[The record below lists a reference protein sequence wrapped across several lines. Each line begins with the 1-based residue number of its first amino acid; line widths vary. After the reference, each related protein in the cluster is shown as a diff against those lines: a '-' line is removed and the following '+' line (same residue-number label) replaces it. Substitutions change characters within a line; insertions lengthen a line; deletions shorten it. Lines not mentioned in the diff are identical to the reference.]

1 MLPRPNSG
9 PDNGRNKAR
18 LRGEFQGMA
27 RTATKTRES
36 GKGALRKPAAPGT
49 KAGAKGSGQVQSL
62 DRALSI
68 LERLAEADGMTLTD
82 LAQSVGLAPST
93 THRLLTTL
101 QQRRF
106 ADFDEDYSV
115 WVIGVGA
122 FNVGNAF
129 LRNRRIVTL
138 GRPVMRRLME
148 DVGETVNLA
157 VEDKDE
163 LVYVTQFESHA
174 PMRAFFR
181 PGRRAPMHA
190 SAIGKAMLAESD
202 DDFLTEYLHRKGMPR
217 FTDKTIVDPARLRAE
232 LAQVRERGWAV
243 DDEEHTVGMR
253 CVAAT
258 IHNEHGEVIAGVS
271 LSGPSVRVTETRLGE
286 LGARVVHAAN
296 QITEQ
301 IGGVAPQ
308 SRRRG

>member
-1 MLPRPNSG
+1 MPKTA
-9 PDNGRNKAR
+9 GRVRDASKGGTGKSAA
-18 LRGEFQGMA
+18 QG
-27 RTATKTRES
+27 
-36 GKGALRKPAAPGT
+36 
-49 KAGAKGSGQVQSL
+49 GQVQSL
-62 DRALSI
+62 GRALSI
-68 LERLAEADGMTLTD
+68 LERLADADGMTLTD
-82 LAQSVGLAPST
+82 LSQSVGLAPST

-106 ADFDEDYSV
+106 ADFDEEYGV

-148 DVGETVNLA
+148 EVGETVNLA

-163 LVYVTQFESHA
+163 LVYITQFESHA

-190 SAIGKAMLAESD
+190 SAVGKAMLAEMD
-202 DDFLTEYLHRKGMPR
+202 EAALTSLLQSKGMPR
-217 FTDKTIVDPARLRAE
+217 FTDKTFVDPVALRAD
-232 LAQVRERGWAV
+232 LLRIRERGWAV
-243 DDEEHTVGMR
+243 DDEEHTIGMR

-258 IHNEHGEVIAGVS
+258 IHNEHAEVIAGVS
-271 LSGPSVRVTETRLGE
+271 VSGPSVRVTETRLGE
-286 LGARVVHAAN
+286 LGARVVQAAN
-296 QITEQ
+296 AITEQ
-301 IGGVAPQ
+301 IGGVVPLL
-308 SRRRG
+308 RRPVAVKGV

>member
-1 MLPRPNSG
+1 MP
-9 PDNGRNKAR
+9 
-18 LRGEFQGMA
+18 
-27 RTATKTRES
+27 RTAAKSR
-36 GKGALRKPAAPGT
+36 GAAKGEAS
-49 KAGAKGSGQVQSL
+49 KGSGQVQSL

-106 ADFDEDYSV
+106 ADFDEEYGV

-157 VEDKDE
+157 VEDQNE

-190 SAIGKAMLAESD
+190 SAVGKAMLAEMD
-202 DDFLTEYLHRKGMPR
+202 DAALTALLHRKGMPR
-217 FTDKTIVDPARLRAE
+217 FTDKTIVDPTALRAE
-232 LAQVRERGWAV
+232 LVQTRQRGWGV

-286 LGARVVHAAN
+286 LGARVVQAASE
-296 QITEQ
+296 ITEQ
-301 IGGVAPQ
+301 IGGRVPERQRQGTAA
-308 SRRRG
+308 S

>member
-1 MLPRPNSG
+1 M
-9 PDNGRNKAR
+9 
-18 LRGEFQGMA
+18 GEIGMA
-27 RTATKTRES
+27 RTAAGSRDA
-36 GKGALRKPAAPGT
+36 GKGGGARRSAAQG
-49 KAGAKGSGQVQSL
+49 GQVQSL
-62 DRALSI
+62 GRALSI

-106 ADFDEDYSV
+106 AAFDEEYGV

-157 VEDKDE
+157 VQDQNE

-190 SAIGKAMLAESD
+190 SAVGKAMLAEMD
-202 DDFLTEYLHRKGMPR
+202 DAVLTEVLHQKGMPR
-217 FTDKTIVDPARLRAE
+217 FTAKTIVDPAELRRE
-232 LAQVRERGWAV
+232 LQRIRERGWAV

-258 IHNEHGEVIAGVS
+258 IHNEHGEVIAGIS
-271 LSGPSVRVTETRLGE
+271 LSGPSVRVTENRLGE
-286 LGARVVHAAN
+286 LGARIVAAAN
-296 QITEQ
+296 AITEQ
-301 IGGVAPQ
+301 IGGSGPRQRAA
-308 SRRRG
+308 RG

>member
-1 MLPRPNSG
+1 MQ
-9 PDNGRNKAR
+9 GRDKAR
-18 LRGEFQGMA
+18 IGFQGESHSMPK
-27 RTATKTRES
+27 TATRTRD
-36 GKGALRKPAAPGT
+36 A
-49 KAGAKGSGQVQSL
+49 AKGSARKTAAQGGQVQSL
-62 DRALSI
+62 GRALSI
-68 LERLAEADGMTLTD
+68 LERLADADGMTLTD

-106 ADFDEDYSV
+106 ADFDEEYGV

-157 VEDKDE
+157 VEDQSE

-190 SAIGKAMLAESD
+190 SAVGKAMLAEMD
-202 DDFLTEYLHRKGMPR
+202 DAKVTDYLHRKGMPR
-217 FTDKTIVDPARLRAE
+217 FTDKTIVDPAALRAE
-232 LAQVRERGWAV
+232 LQQVRERGWAV

-253 CVAAT
+253 CVAST

-271 LSGPSVRVTETRLGE
+271 VSGPSVRVTETRLGE
-286 LGARVVHAAN
+286 LGARVVQAAN
-296 QITEQ
+296 EITEQ
-301 IGGVAPQ
+301 IGGVVPL
-308 SRRRG
+308 SRRQVTARGG

>member
-1 MLPRPNSG
+1 MSRTVRTRDAGRGVAARRPAS
-9 PDNGRNKAR
+9 
-18 LRGEFQGMA
+18 QG
-27 RTATKTRES
+27 
-36 GKGALRKPAAPGT
+36 
-49 KAGAKGSGQVQSL
+49 GQVQSL

-106 ADFDEDYSV
+106 AAFDEEYGV

-157 VEDKDE
+157 VQDQNE

-190 SAIGKAMLAESD
+190 SAVGKAMLAEMEEAV
-202 DDFLTEYLHRKGMPR
+202 LTEVLHQKGMPR
-217 FTDKTIVDPARLRAE
+217 FTEKTIVDPAQLRRE
-232 LAQVRERGWAV
+232 LARIRERGWAV

-258 IHNEHGEVIAGVS
+258 IHNEHGEVIAGIS

-286 LGARVVHAAN
+286 LGARVVQAAN
-296 QITEQ
+296 AITEQ
-301 IGGVAPQ
+301 IGGVVPHALRQ
-308 SRRRG
+308 GRGAGV

>member
-1 MLPRPNSG
+1 
-9 PDNGRNKAR
+9 
-18 LRGEFQGMA
+18 MA
-27 RTATKTRES
+27 KTATKTRDAS
-36 GKGALRKPAAPGT
+36 RVAARKSAAPG
-49 KAGAKGSGQVQSL
+49 GKGVGQVQSL

-101 QQRRF
+101 LQRRF
-106 ADFDEDYSV
+106 AAFDEEYGV

-157 VEDKDE
+157 VEDQNE

-190 SAIGKAMLAESD
+190 SAVGKAMLAEMD
-202 DDFLTEYLHRKGMPR
+202 EATVADLLHRKGMPR
-217 FTDKTIVDPARLRAE
+217 FTDKTLIDPAALRAE
-232 LAQVRERGWAV
+232 LARVRERGWAV

-258 IHNEHGEVIAGVS
+258 IHNEHAEVIAGVS

-286 LGARVVHAAN
+286 LGARVVKAAN
-296 QITEQ
+296 EITEQ
-301 IGGVAPQ
+301 IGGVVPPN
-308 SRRRG
+308 RRREAAVRG

>member
-1 MLPRPNSG
+1 
-9 PDNGRNKAR
+9 
-18 LRGEFQGMA
+18 MA
-27 RTATKTRES
+27 RTTAKTREA
-36 GKGALRKPAAPGT
+36 GKSAPRRSAAQG
-49 KAGAKGSGQVQSL
+49 GQVQSL

-68 LERLAEADGMTLTD
+68 LERLADADGMTLTD

-106 ADFDEDYSV
+106 AGFDEDYGV
-115 WVIGVGA
+115 WVIGVAA

-129 LRNRRIVTL
+129 LRNRRIVSL

-190 SAIGKAMLAESD
+190 SAVGKAMLAERD
-202 DDFLTEYLHRKGMPR
+202 EATLIDYLHKKGMPR
-217 FTDKTIVDPARLRAE
+217 FTEKTIVDPATLRRE
-232 LAQVRERGWAV
+232 LARVRERGWAV

-286 LGARVVHAAN
+286 LGARVVQAAN
-296 QITEQ
+296 EITEQ
-301 IGGVAPQ
+301 IGGSVPRY
-308 SRRRG
+308 RRQQGAERA

>member
-1 MLPRPNSG
+1 MLRQPRADQQLAAQRGPNEG
-9 PDNGRNKAR
+9 QGK
-18 LRGEFQGMA
+18 GENRRMAKIAA
-27 RTATKTRES
+27 RTRDASRAA
-36 GKGALRKPAAPGT
+36 GRKGAAVGT
-49 KAGAKGSGQVQSL
+49 KGAGQVQSL

-106 ADFDEDYSV
+106 ADFDEEYGV

-129 LRNRRIVTL
+129 LRNRRIVSL

-157 VEDKDE
+157 VEDQNE

-190 SAIGKAMLAESD
+190 SAVGKAMLAEMD
-202 DDFLTEYLHRKGMPR
+202 DATVTELLHRKGMPR
-217 FTDKTIVDPARLRAE
+217 FTDKTLIDPAALRAE
-232 LAQVRERGWAV
+232 LVRVRERGWAV

-258 IHNEHGEVIAGVS
+258 IHNEHAEVIAGVS

-286 LGARVVHAAN
+286 LGARVVKAAN
-296 QITEQ
+296 EITEQ
-301 IGGVAPQ
+301 IGGIVPRG
-308 SRRRG
+308 RRR

>member
-1 MLPRPNSG
+1 
-9 PDNGRNKAR
+9 
-18 LRGEFQGMA
+18 
-27 RTATKTRES
+27 
-36 GKGALRKPAAPGT
+36 
-49 KAGAKGSGQVQSL
+49 
-62 DRALSI
+62 
-68 LERLAEADGMTLTD
+68 MTLTD

-101 QQRRF
+101 EQRRF
-106 ADFDEDYSV
+106 AAFDEEYGV

-129 LRNRRIVTL
+129 LRNRRLVSL

-148 DVGETVNLA
+148 DIGETVNLA

-190 SAIGKAMLAESD
+190 SAIGKAMLAEMD
-202 DDFLTEYLHRKGMPR
+202 EARLTGLLHSKGMPR
-217 FTDKTIVDPARLRAE
+217 FTDKTIVDPASLRAE
-232 LAQVRERGWAV
+232 LVRIRERGWAV

-253 CVAAT
+253 CVAST
-258 IHNEHGEVIAGVS
+258 IHNEHGDVIAGVS
-271 LSGPSVRVTETRLGE
+271 VSGPSVRVTETRLGE
-286 LGARVVHAAN
+286 LGARVVQAAN
-296 QITEQ
+296 EITEQ
-301 IGGVAPQ
+301 IGGAVPAGRRQVAAL
-308 SRRRG
+308 GA

>member
-1 MLPRPNSG
+1 MP
-9 PDNGRNKAR
+9 K
-18 LRGEFQGMA
+18 
-27 RTATKTRES
+27 TATGVREAS
-36 GKGALRKPAAPGT
+36 KGRGHKPSAQG
-49 KAGAKGSGQVQSL
+49 GQVQSL
-62 DRALSI
+62 GRALSI

-101 QQRRF
+101 EQRRF
-106 ADFDEDYSV
+106 AAFDEDYGV

-129 LRNRRIVTL
+129 LRNRRIVSL

-157 VEDKDE
+157 VEDKEE

-190 SAIGKAMLAESD
+190 SAVGKAMLAEMD
-202 DDFLTEYLHRKGMPR
+202 EARLTALLHSKGMPR
-217 FTDKTIVDPARLRAE
+217 FTDKTIVDPAALRAE
-232 LAQVRERGWAV
+232 LLRVRERGWAV

-253 CVAAT
+253 CVAST
-258 IHNEHGEVIAGVS
+258 IHNEHGDVIAGVS
-271 LSGPSVRVTETRLGE
+271 VSGPSVRVTETRLGE
-286 LGARVVHAAN
+286 LGARVVQAAN
-296 QITEQ
+296 EITEQ
-301 IGGVAPQ
+301 IGGVVPTA
-308 SRRRG
+308 RRNI

>member
-1 MLPRPNSG
+1 
-9 PDNGRNKAR
+9 
-18 LRGEFQGMA
+18 MA
-27 RTATKTRES
+27 RSAVRS
-36 GKGALRKPAAPGT
+36 RDAGKGGSAHRSAAQG
-49 KAGAKGSGQVQSL
+49 GQVQSL
-62 DRALSI
+62 GRALSI

-101 QQRRF
+101 QQHRF
-106 ADFDEDYSV
+106 AAFDEEYGV

-157 VEDKDE
+157 VQDQNE

-190 SAIGKAMLAESD
+190 SAVGKAMLAEMD
-202 DDFLTEYLHRKGMPR
+202 EHRLTEVLHQKGMPR
-217 FTDKTIVDPARLRAE
+217 FTEKTIVDPAELRRE
-232 LAQVRERGWAV
+232 LVRIRERGWAV

-258 IHNEHGEVIAGVS
+258 IHNEHGEVIAGIS
-271 LSGPSVRVTETRLGE
+271 LSGPSVRVTENRLGE
-286 LGARVVHAAN
+286 LGARILAAAN
-296 QITEQ
+296 AITEQ
-301 IGGVAPQ
+301 IGGKIPRHRA
-308 SRRRG
+308 RHR

>member
-1 MLPRPNSG
+1 
-9 PDNGRNKAR
+9 
-18 LRGEFQGMA
+18 MA
-27 RTATKTRES
+27 RTAARTREA
-36 GKGALRKPAAPGT
+36 GKGAQRRTAAQG
-49 KAGAKGSGQVQSL
+49 GQVQSL

-68 LERLAEADGMTLTD
+68 LERLADADGMTLTD

-106 ADFDEDYSV
+106 ADFDEEYGF
-115 WVIGVGA
+115 WVIGVSA

-129 LRNRRIVTL
+129 LRNRRIITL

-190 SAIGKAMLAESD
+190 SAIGKAMLAERD
-202 DDFLTEYLHRKGMPR
+202 DATLTDYLHKKGMPR
-217 FTDKTIVDPARLRAE
+217 FTEKTIVDPAALRHE

-271 LSGPSVRVTETRLGE
+271 LSGPSVRVTQGRLGE
-286 LGARVVHAAN
+286 LGARVVQAAN
-296 QITEQ
+296 EITVQ
-301 IGGVAPQ
+301 IGGTVPRH
-308 SRRRG
+308 RREGAERD

>member
-1 MLPRPNSG
+1 
-9 PDNGRNKAR
+9 
-18 LRGEFQGMA
+18 MA
-27 RTATKTRES
+27 RTTAKTREA
-36 GKGALRKPAAPGT
+36 GKSAPHRSAAQG
-49 KAGAKGSGQVQSL
+49 GQVQSL

-68 LERLAEADGMTLTD
+68 LERLADADGMTLTD

-106 ADFDEDYSV
+106 AGFDEDYGV
-115 WVIGVGA
+115 WVIGVAA

-129 LRNRRIVTL
+129 LRNRRIVSL

-190 SAIGKAMLAESD
+190 SAVGKAMLAERD
-202 DDFLTEYLHRKGMPR
+202 EATLIDYLHKKGMPR
-217 FTDKTIVDPARLRAE
+217 FTEKTIVDPTTLRRE
-232 LAQVRERGWAV
+232 LARVRERGWAV

-286 LGARVVHAAN
+286 LGARVVQAAN
-296 QITEQ
+296 EITEQ
-301 IGGVAPQ
+301 IGGSVPRY
-308 SRRRG
+308 RRQQGAERA

>member
-1 MLPRPNSG
+1 MS
-9 PDNGRNKAR
+9 K
-18 LRGEFQGMA
+18 
-27 RTATKTRES
+27 TAAKTREAA
-36 GKGALRKPAAPGT
+36 KGAARRGAASGA
-49 KAGAKGSGQVQSL
+49 KAGGKAVGQVQSL

-106 ADFDEDYSV
+106 ADFDEEYGV

-157 VEDKDE
+157 VEDQNE

-190 SAIGKAMLAESD
+190 SAVGKAMLAEMD
-202 DDFLTEYLHRKGMPR
+202 DAALTDLLHRKGMPR
-217 FTDKTIVDPARLRAE
+217 FTEKTIVDPAALRSE
-232 LAQVRERGWAV
+232 LARTRERGWGV

-271 LSGPSVRVTETRLGE
+271 VSGPSVRVTETRLGE
-286 LGARVVHAAN
+286 LGARVVQAADE
-296 QITEQ
+296 ISEQ
-301 IGGVAPQ
+301 IGGVAPP
-308 SRRRG
+308 RRRRAGR